1 MWVLAK
7 NLAFLILVPGTVGY
21 YVPVRMIAGTRLN
34 DVHWSAASVPG
45 LLLLGA
51 GGALMLWCF
60 WHFTWTGRG
69 TAAPFD
75 PPVRLVVRGP
85 YRYLRNPMYVGMVLF
100 NLGWAALLRS
110 TGVAEYA
117 LALWLG
123 FHLFVWLV
131 EEPGLRLRFG
141 TDYETYCRAVRRWL
155 PGVPYRPAGA

>member
-7 NLAFLILVPGTVGY
+7 NLAFLVLVQGTVGY
-21 YVPVRMIAGTRLN
+21 YVTVRWIAGARLS
-34 DVHWSAASVPG
+34 DIRWEAGSVPG
-45 LLLLGA
+45 LGLLVV
-51 GGALMLWCF
+51 GGALMVWCF

-85 YRYLRNPMYVGMVLF
+85 YRFARNPMYVGMVLV
-100 NLGWAALLRS
+100 NLGWAALLGS
-110 TGVAEYA
+110 PAVAEYA
-117 LALWLG
+117 AAAWIF

-141 TDYETYCRAVRRWL
+141 ADYEAYCRAVRRWL
-155 PGVPYRPAGA
+155 PGTPYSPPGA